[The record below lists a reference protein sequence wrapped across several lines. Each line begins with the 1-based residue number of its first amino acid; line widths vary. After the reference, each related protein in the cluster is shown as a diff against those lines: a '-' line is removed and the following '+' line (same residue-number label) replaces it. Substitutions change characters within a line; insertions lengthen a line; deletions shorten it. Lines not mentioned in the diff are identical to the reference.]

1 MADIKV
7 NEENDL
13 EYQEY
18 ESFDVEKKKD
28 MLRRSQDRL
37 KTVIGEQ
44 VDELKENATAWGKMF
59 LLVGGSVYVTYKII
73 KKVFKSRK
81 QARFERRIIEKA
93 ARARYTVPRHSP
105 RRRLPIEINRGGKG
119 GFSLADFIK
128 SQLVLLAVTIA
139 KRKLRSLLGDI
150 PLLNKVV

>member
-1 MADIKV
+1 MADIKGTH
-7 NEENDL
+7 ENDL
-13 EYQEY
+13 EYQEF

-28 MLRRSQDRL
+28 MLKRSQERL
-37 KTVIGEQ
+37 KTVIDEQ

-73 KKVFKSRK
+73 KKVLKSRK

-93 ARARYTVPRHSP
+93 ARARYTTPRHS
-105 RRRLPIEINRGGKG
+105 RSRLPIEINRGGKG

-139 KRKLRSLLGDI
+139 KRKLRSMLGDI